1 MSLGFGGEV
10 ADFYQRYRRGYPA
23 AVFDALVDAFALTVD
38 DVVLDLGCGTGQLAL
53 PIAARVRAVVGVD
66 PEPDML
72 VCARRA
78 ATEKGVTN
86 VSWVLGADTD
96 LPAAGALLGG
106 RTVGAVT
113 IGPALHWMDYEALF
127 KKIALLTR
135 DGGGVA
141 VVTNG
146 TPLWLQDSGWSRALR
161 GCLEQWLGGKLTQT
175 CGTDSASQRR
185 YRDSLIAAG
194 FDVDETS
201 VDYTDEMNLEQ
212 VVGGVYSAFSV
223 DQLPAPDQR
232 PKFAEQVRR
241 AVHPETRFREHIR
254 VTMLTGR
261 VRSPTPPPKTG
272 EALAG

>member
-38 DVVLDLGCGTGQLAL
+38 DIVLDLGCGSGQLAL
-53 PIAARVRAVVGVD
+53 PIAARVRAVVGSD

-86 VSWVLGADTD
+86 VSWILGADID
-96 LPAAGALLGG
+96 LPAIGALLGG
-106 RTVGAVT
+106 RTLGAVT
-113 IGPALHWMDYEALF
+113 IGQALHWMDYEALF
-127 KKIALLTR
+127 QNVALLIR

-146 TPLWLQDSGWSRALR
+146 TPQWLQDSAWSRALR

-185 YRDSLIAAG
+185 YRDCLIAAG

-212 VVGGVYSAFSV
+212 LVGGVYSAFSV
-223 DQLPAPDQR
+223 DQLPAADQR
-232 PKFAEQVRR
+232 PLFAEQVRR

-261 VRSPTPPPKTG
+261 VRSSTPPPMTG

>member
-1 MSLGFGGEV
+1 VSLGFGGEV

-23 AVFDALVDAFALTVD
+23 AVFDALVNAFNLTVD
-38 DVVLDLGCGTGQLAL
+38 DIVLDLGCGTGQLTL
-53 PIAARVRAVVGVD
+53 PLAARVRAVVGID

-96 LPAAGALLGG
+96 LPAVDALLGG

-113 IGPALHWMDYEALF
+113 VGQALHWMDHETLF
-127 KKIALLTR
+127 QKLALLTR
-135 DGGGVA
+135 GGGGIA

-146 TPLWLQDSGWSRALR
+146 TPLWLQDSAWSRALR
-161 GCLEQWLGGKLTQT
+161 GCLEQWLGANLTQT

-194 FDVDETS
+194 FDVDETT
-201 VDYTDEMNLEQ
+201 VDYTDELNLEQ
-212 VVGGVYSAFSV
+212 LVGGVYSAFSV

-232 PKFAEQVRR
+232 PLFAEQVRR

-261 VRSPTPPPKTG
+261 VRSPAPPPMTG
-272 EALAG
+272 DTYAR

>member
-1 MSLGFGGEV
+1 MSLGFGGEL

-127 KKIALLTR
+127 KKVALLTR

-241 AVHPETRFREHIR
+241 AVQPETRFREHIR

>member
-10 ADFYQRYRRGYPA
+10 AHFYQRYRGGYPA
-23 AVFDALVDAFALTVD
+23 AVFDALVEAFALTVD

-53 PIAARVRAVVGVD
+53 PIAARVRAVVGSIRNRTCW
-66 PEPDML
+66 
-72 VCARRA
+72 CALGELPPNRASRTSAGCSGRTPTFRRR
-78 ATEKGVTN
+78 
-86 VSWVLGADTD
+86 S
-96 LPAAGALLGG
+96 LLGL

-113 IGPALHWMDYEALF
+113 IGQALHWMDHEALF
-127 KKIALLTR
+127 QNAALLTR
-135 DGGGVA
+135 NGGGVA

-146 TPLWLQDSGWSRALR
+146 TPLWLQDSAWSRALR
-161 GCLEQWLGGKLTQT
+161 GCLEQWLGGKLTRT

-212 VVGGVYSAFSV
+212 LVGGVYSAFSV

-232 PKFAEQVRR
+232 PLFAEQVRR

-254 VTMLTGR
+254 VTVLTGR
-261 VRSPTPPPKTG
+261 IRSPRRHP
-272 EALAG
+272 